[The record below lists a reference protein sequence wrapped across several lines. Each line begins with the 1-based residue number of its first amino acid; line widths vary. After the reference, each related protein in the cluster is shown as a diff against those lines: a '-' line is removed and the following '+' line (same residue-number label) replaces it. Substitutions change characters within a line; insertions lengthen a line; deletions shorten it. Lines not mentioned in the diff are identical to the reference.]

1 MGVSLLYRLFGEEC
15 GMMDLLSSVDP
26 ASKNILVQ
34 MLQNRFNTPLTSSC
48 GRLFDGFAALLGLNT
63 VSTFEGQAAMQLEA
77 LARGS
82 LTTRW
87 KDILVEEIEGVEH
100 YLKQEKEQRWEIN
113 SSKFV
118 KKALDDISSGMDRS
132 VIALQFHS
140 WLISCI
146 SRLVEKL
153 SGTTGIRDVVLSG
166 GSMQNGILLEGLL
179 FSLTE
184 LGLNPY
190 TGARIP
196 INDGGV
202 SIGQA
207 LIGGMQHV
215 SRSTNES

>member
-1 MGVSLLYRLFGEEC
+1 
-15 GMMDLLSSVDP
+15 
-26 ASKNILVQ
+26 
-34 MLQNRFNTPLTSSC
+34 
-48 GRLFDGFAALLGLNT
+48 
-63 VSTFEGQAAMQLEA
+63 
-77 LARGS
+77 
-82 LTTRW
+82 
-87 KDILVEEIEGVEH
+87 
-100 YLKQEKEQRWEIN
+100 
-113 SSKFV
+113 
-118 KKALDDISSGMDRS
+118 
-132 VIALQFHS
+132 
-140 WLISCI
+140 
-146 SRLVEKL
+146 
-153 SGTTGIRDVVLSG
+153 VLSG